1 MPKHHLDST
10 AMVVLTVLCLCWGL
24 QQVAIKIAIPGISP
38 TLQAGIRSA
47 GSLLLLWGWSAWNGV
62 RLFGRDGSLWP
73 GLAAGL
79 LFAFEFLL
87 IFTGMTFTTASRG
100 VIFLYTSPFI
110 VALGAHLF
118 VPNERMRMVQAVGL
132 LCAFAG
138 VTVAFADGL
147 RLPTSRE
154 LIGDAMILL
163 AAIAWGAT
171 TVIIKASRLAS
182 VSPNKVLFYQLGV
195 SAITLPVLSAA
206 LGESGITDLNGPVLA
221 SMAYQIVIVAFASYL
236 TWFWLIASYPAG
248 KLTAFSFLTPLFG
261 LIAGGV
267 LLGER
272 ISAAMVAAM
281 LLVCF
286 GIYLVNR
293 RPAAS

>member
-1 MPKHHLDST
+1 M
-10 AMVVLTVLCLCWGL
+10 AVLTVLCLCWGL
-24 QQVAIKIAIPGISP
+24 QQVAIKVAIPGVSP
-38 TLQAGIRSA
+38 ALQAGIRSA
-47 GSLLLLWGWSAWNGV
+47 GSLLLLWGWSAWTGV
-62 RLFGRDGSLWP
+62 RLVGRDGSLWP

-79 LFAFEFLL
+79 LFALEFLL
-87 IFTGMTFTTASRG
+87 IFTGMAFTTASRG
-100 VIFLYTSPFI
+100 VIFLYTSPFV

-118 VPNERMRMVQAVGL
+118 LPAERMRVIQAAGL

-138 VTVAFADGL
+138 VAVAFADGL

-163 AAIAWGAT
+163 AAVAWGAT
-171 TVIIKASRLAS
+171 TVLIKASRLAS
-182 VSPNKVLFYQLGV
+182 ISPNKVLFYQLGV
-195 SAITLPVLSAA
+195 SAVALPIVSAA
-206 LGESGITDLNGPVLA
+206 FGESGVTTLTGPVLA
-221 SMAYQIVIVAFASYL
+221 SLAYQIVIVAFASYL
-236 TWFWLIASYPAG
+236 TWFWLIAHYPAG
-248 KLTAFSFLTPLFG
+248 RLAAFSFLTPLFG
-261 LIAGGV
+261 LTAGGL

-293 RPAAS
+293 RPANS

>member
-1 MPKHHLDST
+1 LQKNHLDST
-10 AMVVLTVLCLCWGL
+10 AMAVLTVLCLCWGL
-24 QQVAIKIAIPGISP
+24 QQVAIKIAVPGMSP
-38 TLQAGIRSA
+38 ALQAGTRSA

-62 RLFGRDGSLWP
+62 RLLGRDGSLWL

-79 LFAFEFLL
+79 LFAVEFLL
-87 IFTGMTFTTASRG
+87 IFSGMTFTTASRG
-100 VIFLYTSPFI
+100 VIFLYTSPFV

-118 VPNERMRMVQAVGL
+118 LPNERLRMVQVLGL

-138 VTVAFADGL
+138 IAVAFADAL
-147 RLPTSRE
+147 RLPTGRE

-163 AAIAWGAT
+163 AAVAWGAT
-171 TVIIKASRLAS
+171 TVLIKASRLAS
-182 VSPNKVLFYQLGV
+182 ISPNKVLFYQLGV
-195 SAITLPVLSAA
+195 SAVTLPILSAA
-206 LGESGITDLNGPVLA
+206 MGESGVTAWTGSLLA
-221 SMAYQIVIVAFASYL
+221 SLAYQIVVVAFASYL
-236 TWFWLIASYPAG
+236 TWFWLVASYPAG
-248 KLTAFSFLTPLFG
+248 KLAAFSFLTPLFG
-261 LIAGGV
+261 LMAGGM

-293 RPAAS
+293 RPANP

>member
-1 MPKHHLDST
+1 LPKNHLDST
-10 AMVVLTVLCLCWGL
+10 AMAVLTLLCLSWGL
-24 QQVAIKIAIPGISP
+24 QQVAIKIAVPGMSP
-38 TLQAGIRSA
+38 ALQAGIRSA

-62 RLFGRDGSLWP
+62 RLLGRDGSLWL

-79 LFAFEFLL
+79 LFAIEFLL
-87 IFTGMTFTTASRG
+87 IFSGMTFTTASRG
-100 VIFLYTSPFI
+100 VIFLYTSPFV

-118 VPNERMRMVQAVGL
+118 LPNERLRMVQVLGL

-138 VTVAFADGL
+138 IAVAFADAL

-163 AAIAWGAT
+163 AAVAWGAT
-171 TVIIKASRLAS
+171 TVLIKASRLAS
-182 VSPNKVLFYQLGV
+182 ISPNKVLFYQLGV
-195 SAITLPVLSAA
+195 SAVTLPILSAA
-206 LGESGITDLNGPVLA
+206 MGESGVTAWTGSLLA
-221 SMAYQIVIVAFASYL
+221 SLAYQIVVVAFASYL
-236 TWFWLIASYPAG
+236 TWFWLVASYPAG
-248 KLTAFSFLTPLFG
+248 KLAAFSFLTPLFG
-261 LIAGGV
+261 LMAGGL

-293 RPAAS
+293 RPANP

>member
-1 MPKHHLDST
+1 M
-10 AMVVLTVLCLCWGL
+10 AVLTVLCLCWGL
-24 QQVAIKIAIPGISP
+24 QQVAIKIAIPGVSP
-38 TLQAGIRSA
+38 ALQAGIRSI
-47 GSLLLLWGWSAWNGV
+47 GSLLLLWGWSARNGV
-62 RLFGRDGSLWP
+62 RLVGRDGSLWP

-79 LFAFEFLL
+79 LFAVEFLL
-87 IFTGMTFTTASRG
+87 IFSGMTFTTASRG

-118 VPNERMRMVQAVGL
+118 VPNERMRVIQAVGL

-138 VTVAFADGL
+138 VAVAFADGL

-163 AAIAWGAT
+163 AAVAWGAT
-171 TVIIKASRLAS
+171 TVLIKASRLAS
-182 VSPNKVLFYQLGV
+182 ISPNKVLFYQLGV
-195 SAITLPVLSAA
+195 SAIALPILSAMM
-206 LGESGITDLNGPVLA
+206 GESGVTALTGPVLA
-221 SMAYQIVIVAFASYL
+221 SLAYQIVIVAFASYL
-236 TWFWLIASYPAG
+236 TWFWLIAQYPAG
-248 KLTAFSFLTPLFG
+248 KLAAFSFLTPLFG
-261 LIAGGV
+261 LVAGGA

-293 RPAAS
+293 RTANP

>member
-1 MPKHHLDST
+1 M
-10 AMVVLTVLCLCWGL
+10 AVLTVLCLCWGL
-24 QQVAIKIAIPGISP
+24 QQVAIKIAIPGVSP
-38 TLQAGIRSA
+38 ALQAGIRSA
-47 GSLLLLWGWSAWNGV
+47 GSLLLLWGWSAWTGA
-62 RLFGRDGSLWP
+62 RLVGRDGSLWP

-79 LFAFEFLL
+79 LFALEFLL
-87 IFTGMTFTTASRG
+87 IFTGMAFTTASRG
-100 VIFLYTSPFI
+100 VIFLYTSPFV

-118 VPNERMRMVQAVGL
+118 LPAERMRVIQAAGL

-138 VTVAFADGL
+138 VAVAFADGL

-163 AAIAWGAT
+163 AAVAWGAT
-171 TVIIKASRLAS
+171 TVLIKASRLAS
-182 VSPNKVLFYQLGV
+182 ISPNKVLFYQLGV
-195 SAITLPVLSAA
+195 SAVALPLVSAA
-206 LGESGITDLNGPVLA
+206 FGESGVTALTVPVLA
-221 SMAYQIVIVAFASYL
+221 SLAYQIVIVAFASYL
-236 TWFWLIASYPAG
+236 TWFWLIAHYPAG
-248 KLTAFSFLTPLFG
+248 RLAAFSFLTPLFG
-261 LIAGGV
+261 LAAGGL

-293 RPAAS
+293 RPASS

>member
-1 MPKHHLDST
+1 
-10 AMVVLTVLCLCWGL
+10 
-24 QQVAIKIAIPGISP
+24 
-38 TLQAGIRSA
+38 
-47 GSLLLLWGWSAWNGV
+47 
-62 RLFGRDGSLWP
+62 
-73 GLAAGL
+73 
-79 LFAFEFLL
+79 
-87 IFTGMTFTTASRG
+87 MTFTTASRG

-118 VPNERMRMVQAVGL
+118 VPNERMRVIQAVGL

-163 AAIAWGAT
+163 AAVAWGTT
-171 TVIIKASRLAS
+171 TVLIKASRLAAI
-182 VSPNKVLFYQLGV
+182 SPNKVLFYQLGV
-195 SAITLPVLSAA
+195 SAVALPILSAV
-206 LGESGITDLNGPVLA
+206 LGESGVTALTGPVLA
-221 SMAYQIVIVAFASYL
+221 SLAYQIVIVAFASYL

-248 KLTAFSFLTPLFG
+248 KLAAFSFLTPLFG
-261 LIAGGV
+261 LVAGGA

-293 RPAAS
+293 RPTVR

>member
-1 MPKHHLDST
+1 M
-10 AMVVLTVLCLCWGL
+10 
-24 QQVAIKIAIPGISP
+24 
-38 TLQAGIRSA
+38 
-47 GSLLLLWGWSAWNGV
+47 
-62 RLFGRDGSLWP
+62 
-73 GLAAGL
+73 
-79 LFAFEFLL
+79 
-87 IFTGMTFTTASRG
+87 
-100 VIFLYTSPFI
+100 
-110 VALGAHLF
+110 ALGAHLF
-118 VPNERMRMVQAVGL
+118 VPNERMRLIQALGL

-138 VTVAFADGL
+138 VAVAFADGL

-163 AAIAWGAT
+163 GAVAWGAT

-182 VSPNKVLFYQLGV
+182 ISPNKVLFYQLGV
-195 SAITLPVLSAA
+195 SAVTLPILSAA
-206 LGESGITDLNGPVLA
+206 LGESGITALTGPVLA

-236 TWFWLIASYPAG
+236 TWFWLISSYPAG

-272 ISAAMVAAM
+272 ISGAMVAAM

-293 RPAAS
+293 RPAVS

>member
-1 MPKHHLDST
+1 M
-10 AMVVLTVLCLCWGL
+10 MVLTVLCLCWGL
-24 QQVAIKIAIPGISP
+24 QQVAIKIALPGISP

-79 LFAFEFLL
+79 LFAVEFLL

-100 VIFLYTSPFI
+100 VIFLYTSPFV

-118 VPNERMRMVQAVGL
+118 VPNERMRMVQAIGL
-132 LCAFAG
+132 VCAFAG
-138 VTVAFADGL
+138 VSVAFADGL

-154 LIGDAMILL
+154 LIGDAMILM

-171 TVIIKASRLAS
+171 TVIIKASRLAF

-206 LGESGITDLNGPVLA
+206 LGESGVTGLDGPVLA
-221 SMAYQIVIVAFASYL
+221 SMAYLIVIVAFASYL
-236 TWFWLIASYPAG
+236 TWFWLVASYPAG

-293 RPAAS
+293 RPAVS

>member
-1 MPKHHLDST
+1 LQKNHLDST
-10 AMVVLTVLCLCWGL
+10 AMAVLTVLCLCWGL
-24 QQVAIKIAIPGISP
+24 QQVAIKIAVPGMSP
-38 TLQAGIRSA
+38 ALQAGTRSA

-62 RLFGRDGSLWP
+62 RLLGRDGSLWL

-79 LFAFEFLL
+79 LFAVEFLL
-87 IFTGMTFTTASRG
+87 IFSGMTFTTASRG
-100 VIFLYTSPFI
+100 VIFLYTSPFV

-118 VPNERMRMVQAVGL
+118 LPNERLRMVQVLGL

-138 VTVAFADGL
+138 IAVAFADAL

-163 AAIAWGAT
+163 AAVAWGAT
-171 TVIIKASRLAS
+171 TVLIKASRLAS
-182 VSPNKVLFYQLGV
+182 ISPNKVLFYQLGV
-195 SAITLPVLSAA
+195 SAVTLPILSAA
-206 LGESGITDLNGPVLA
+206 MGESGVTAWTGSLLA
-221 SMAYQIVIVAFASYL
+221 SLAYQIVVVAFASYL
-236 TWFWLIASYPAG
+236 TWFWLVASYPAG
-248 KLTAFSFLTPLFG
+248 KLAAFSFLTPLFG
-261 LIAGGV
+261 LMAGGL

-293 RPAAS
+293 RPANP

>member
-1 MPKHHLDST
+1 
-10 AMVVLTVLCLCWGL
+10 MVVLTVLCLCWGL
-24 QQVAIKIAIPGISP
+24 QQVAIKIAIPGVSP
-38 TLQAGIRSA
+38 ALQAGIRSL

-62 RLFGRDGSLWP
+62 RLFGRDGSLWL

-79 LFAFEFLL
+79 LFALEFLL
-87 IFTGMTFTTASRG
+87 IFSGMTFTTASRG

-118 VPNERMRMVQAVGL
+118 VPNERMRVIQAVGL

-138 VTVAFADGL
+138 VAVAFADGL

-163 AAIAWGAT
+163 AAVAWGAT
-171 TVIIKASRLAS
+171 TVLIKASRLAS
-182 VSPNKVLFYQLGV
+182 ISPNKVLFYQLGV
-195 SAITLPVLSAA
+195 SAVALPILSATM
-206 LGESGITDLNGPVLA
+206 GESGVTALTGPVLA
-221 SMAYQIVIVAFASYL
+221 SLAYQIVIVAFASYL

-248 KLTAFSFLTPLFG
+248 KLAAFSFLTPLFG
-261 LIAGGV
+261 LMAGGL

-272 ISAAMVAAM
+272 ISAAM

-293 RPAAS
+293 RPAAR

>member
-1 MPKHHLDST
+1 LPKNHLDST
-10 AMVVLTVLCLCWGL
+10 AMAVLTVLCLSWGL
-24 QQVAIKIAIPGISP
+24 QQVAIKIAVPGMSP
-38 TLQAGIRSA
+38 ALQAGTRSA

-62 RLFGRDGSLWP
+62 RLLGRDGSLWL

-79 LFAFEFLL
+79 LFAVEFLL
-87 IFTGMTFTTASRG
+87 IFSGMTFTTASRG
-100 VIFLYTSPFI
+100 VIFLYTSPFV

-118 VPNERMRMVQAVGL
+118 LPNERLRMVQVLGL

-138 VTVAFADGL
+138 IAVAFADAL
-147 RLPTSRE
+147 RLPTGRE

-163 AAIAWGAT
+163 AAVAWGAT
-171 TVIIKASRLAS
+171 TVLIKASRLAS
-182 VSPNKVLFYQLGV
+182 ISPNKVLFYQLGV
-195 SAITLPVLSAA
+195 SAVTLPILSAA
-206 LGESGITDLNGPVLA
+206 MGESGVTAWTGSLLA
-221 SMAYQIVIVAFASYL
+221 SLAYQIVVVAFASYL
-236 TWFWLIASYPAG
+236 TWFWLVASYPAG
-248 KLTAFSFLTPLFG
+248 KLAAFSFLTPLFG
-261 LIAGGV
+261 LMAGGM

-293 RPAAS
+293 RPANP

>member
-1 MPKHHLDST
+1 
-10 AMVVLTVLCLCWGL
+10 MVVLTVLCLCWGL
-24 QQVAIKIAIPGISP
+24 QQVAIKIAIPGVSP
-38 TLQAGIRSA
+38 ALQAGIRSI

-62 RLFGRDGSLWP
+62 RLFGHDGSLWP

-79 LFAFEFLL
+79 LFALEFLL
-87 IFTGMTFTTASRG
+87 IFSGMTFTTASRG

-118 VPNERMRMVQAVGL
+118 VPNERMRVIQAVGL

-138 VTVAFADGL
+138 VAVAFADGL

-163 AAIAWGAT
+163 AAVAWGAT
-171 TVIIKASRLAS
+171 TVLIKASRLAS
-182 VSPNKVLFYQLGV
+182 ISPNKVLFYQLGV
-195 SAITLPVLSAA
+195 SAVALPILSAA
-206 LGESGITDLNGPVLA
+206 MGESGVTALTGPVLA
-221 SMAYQIVIVAFASYL
+221 SLAYQIVIVAFASYL

-248 KLTAFSFLTPLFG
+248 KLAAFSFLTPLFG
-261 LIAGGV
+261 LVAGGV

-293 RPAAS
+293 RPAAR

>member
-1 MPKHHLDST
+1 LPKNHLDST

-24 QQVAIKIAIPGISP
+24 QQVAIKIAIPGVSP
-38 TLQAGIRSA
+38 ALQAGIRSI
-47 GSLLLLWGWSAWNGV
+47 GSLLLLWSWSAWNGV
-62 RLFGRDGSLWP
+62 RLFGRDGSLWA

-79 LFAFEFLL
+79 LFALEFLL
-87 IFTGMTFTTASRG
+87 IFSGMTFTTASRG

-118 VPNERMRMVQAVGL
+118 VPNERMRVVQAVGL

-163 AAIAWGAT
+163 AAVAWGAT
-171 TVIIKASRLAS
+171 TVLIKASRLAS
-182 VSPNKVLFYQLGV
+182 ISPNKVLFYQLGV
-195 SAITLPVLSAA
+195 SAVALPILSATM
-206 LGESGITDLNGPVLA
+206 GESGVTALTGPVLA
-221 SMAYQIVIVAFASYL
+221 SLAYQIVIVAFASYL

-248 KLTAFSFLTPLFG
+248 KLAAFSFLTPLFG
-261 LIAGGV
+261 LVAGGV

-293 RPAAS
+293 RPANR

>member
-1 MPKHHLDST
+1 LPKNHLDGT
-10 AMVVLTVLCLCWGL
+10 AMAVLTVLCLCWGL
-24 QQVAIKIAIPGISP
+24 QQVAIKIAIPGVSP
-38 TLQAGIRSA
+38 ALQAGIRSA
-47 GSLLLLWGWSAWNGV
+47 GSLLLLWAWSAWNGV
-62 RLFGRDGSLWP
+62 RLYGRDGSFWP

-79 LFAFEFLL
+79 LFALEFLL
-87 IFTGMTFTTASRG
+87 IFSGMTFTTASRG

-118 VPNERMRMVQAVGL
+118 VPNERMRMIQAAGL

-138 VTVAFADGL
+138 VAVAFADGL

-163 AAIAWGAT
+163 AAVAWGAT
-171 TVIIKASRLAS
+171 TVLIKASKLS
-182 VSPNKVLFYQLGV
+182 SISPNKVLFYQLGV
-195 SAITLPVLSAA
+195 SAVALPVISVAM
-206 LGESGITDLNGPVLA
+206 GESGVTALTGPVLA
-221 SMAYQIVIVAFASYL
+221 SLAYQIGIVAFASYL
-236 TWFWLIASYPAG
+236 TWFWLIAHYPAG
-248 KLTAFSFLTPLFG
+248 KLAAFSFLTPLFG
-261 LIAGGV
+261 LLAGGL

-272 ISAAMVAAM
+272 ISAAMVDAM

-293 RPAAS
+293 RPAVS

>member
-1 MPKHHLDST
+1 M
-10 AMVVLTVLCLCWGL
+10 
-24 QQVAIKIAIPGISP
+24 SP
-38 TLQAGIRSA
+38 ALQAGTRSA

-62 RLFGRDGSLWP
+62 RLLGRDGSLWL

-79 LFAFEFLL
+79 LFAVEFLL
-87 IFTGMTFTTASRG
+87 IFSGMTFTTASRG
-100 VIFLYTSPFI
+100 VIFLYTSPFV

-118 VPNERMRMVQAVGL
+118 LPNERLRMVQVLGL

-138 VTVAFADGL
+138 IAVAFADAL
-147 RLPTSRE
+147 RLPTGRE

-163 AAIAWGAT
+163 AAVAWGAT
-171 TVIIKASRLAS
+171 TVLIKASRLAS
-182 VSPNKVLFYQLGV
+182 ISPNKVLFYQLGV
-195 SAITLPVLSAA
+195 SAVTLPILSAA
-206 LGESGITDLNGPVLA
+206 MGESGVTAWTGSLLA
-221 SMAYQIVIVAFASYL
+221 SLAYQIVVVAFASYL
-236 TWFWLIASYPAG
+236 TWFWLVASYPAG
-248 KLTAFSFLTPLFG
+248 KLAAFSFLTPLFG
-261 LIAGGV
+261 LMAGGM

-293 RPAAS
+293 RPANP

>member
-1 MPKHHLDST
+1 M
-10 AMVVLTVLCLCWGL
+10 
-24 QQVAIKIAIPGISP
+24 
-38 TLQAGIRSA
+38 
-47 GSLLLLWGWSAWNGV
+47 
-62 RLFGRDGSLWP
+62 
-73 GLAAGL
+73 AAGL
-79 LFAFEFLL
+79 LFALEFLL
-87 IFTGMTFTTASRG
+87 IFSGMTFTTASRG

-118 VPNERMRMVQAVGL
+118 VPNERMRMIQAVGL

-163 AAIAWGAT
+163 AAVAWGAT
-171 TVIIKASRLAS
+171 TVLIKASRLAS
-182 VSPNKVLFYQLGV
+182 ISPNKVLFYQLGV
-195 SAITLPVLSAA
+195 SAVALPILSAV
-206 LGESGITDLNGPVLA
+206 LGESGVTALTGPVLA
-221 SMAYQIVIVAFASYL
+221 SLAYQIVIVAFASYL

-248 KLTAFSFLTPLFG
+248 KLAAFSFLTPLFG
-261 LIAGGV
+261 LVAGGV

-293 RPAAS
+293 RPAAR

>member
-1 MPKHHLDST
+1 LAKNHLDGT

-24 QQVAIKIAIPGISP
+24 QQVAIKIAIPGVSP
-38 TLQAGIRSA
+38 ALQAGIRSA
-47 GSLLLLWGWSAWNGV
+47 GSLLLLWGWSAWTGV
-62 RLFGRDGSLWP
+62 RLVGRDGSFWP

-79 LFAFEFLL
+79 LFALEFLL

-100 VIFLYTSPFI
+100 VIFLYTSPFV

-118 VPNERMRMVQAVGL
+118 VPGERMRVIQTAGL

-138 VTVAFADGL
+138 VAVAFADGL

-163 AAIAWGAT
+163 AAVAWGAT
-171 TVIIKASRLAS
+171 TVLIKASRLAS
-182 VSPNKVLFYQLGV
+182 ISPNKVLFYQLGV
-195 SAITLPVLSAA
+195 SAVALPIVSAA
-206 LGESGITDLNGPVLA
+206 FGESGVTALTGPVLA
-221 SMAYQIVIVAFASYL
+221 SLAYQIVVVAFASYL
-236 TWFWLIASYPAG
+236 TWFWLIANYPAG
-248 KLTAFSFLTPLFG
+248 RLAAFSFLTPLFG
-261 LIAGGV
+261 LAAGGL

-286 GIYLVNR
+286 GIYLVNQ
-293 RPAAS
+293 RPANS

>member
-1 MPKHHLDST
+1 M
-10 AMVVLTVLCLCWGL
+10 AVLTVLCLCWGL
-24 QQVAIKIAIPGISP
+24 QQVAIKIAIPGVSP
-38 TLQAGIRSA
+38 ALQAGIRSI
-47 GSLLLLWGWSAWNGV
+47 GSLLLLWGWSARNGV
-62 RLFGRDGSLWP
+62 RLVGRDGSLWP

-79 LFAFEFLL
+79 LFAVEFLL
-87 IFTGMTFTTASRG
+87 IFSGMTFTTASRG

-118 VPNERMRMVQAVGL
+118 VPNERMRVIQAVGL

-138 VTVAFADGL
+138 VAVAFADGL

-163 AAIAWGAT
+163 AAVAWGAT
-171 TVIIKASRLAS
+171 TVLIKASRLAS
-182 VSPNKVLFYQLGV
+182 ISPNKVLFYQLGV
-195 SAITLPVLSAA
+195 SAIALPILSAMM
-206 LGESGITDLNGPVLA
+206 GESGVTALTGPVLA
-221 SMAYQIVIVAFASYL
+221 SLAYQIVIVAFASYL
-236 TWFWLIASYPAG
+236 TWFWLIAQYPAG
-248 KLTAFSFLTPLFG
+248 KLAAFSFLTPLFG
-261 LIAGGV
+261 LVAGGA

-293 RPAAS
+293 RPANP

>member
-1 MPKHHLDST
+1 LPKNHLDST
-10 AMVVLTVLCLCWGL
+10 AMAVLTVLCLCWGF
-24 QQVAIKIAIPGISP
+24 QQVAIKIAIPGVSP
-38 TLQAGIRSA
+38 ALQAGIRSI

-62 RLFGRDGSLWP
+62 RLFRRDGSLWP

-79 LFAFEFLL
+79 LFAVEFLL
-87 IFTGMTFTTASRG
+87 IFSGMTFTTASRG

-118 VPNERMRMVQAVGL
+118 VPNERMRVTQAVGL

-138 VTVAFADGL
+138 VAVAFADGL

-163 AAIAWGAT
+163 AAVAWGAT
-171 TVIIKASRLAS
+171 TVLIKASRLAS
-182 VSPNKVLFYQLGV
+182 ISPNKVLFYQLGV
-195 SAITLPVLSAA
+195 SAISLPILSAA
-206 LGESGITDLNGPVLA
+206 MGESGVTALTGPVLA
-221 SMAYQIVIVAFASYL
+221 SMVYQIVIVAFASYF
-236 TWFWLIASYPAG
+236 TWFWLVAQYPAG
-248 KLTAFSFLTPLFG
+248 KLAAFSFLTPLFG
-261 LIAGGV
+261 LAAGGV

-293 RPAAS
+293 RPANS